1 MANQEFRDARR
12 HRERPL
18 AVGQAV
24 EIRRGLLRG
33 SSGLLV
39 RLGRDGICLIKLDG
53 MGSGILLSIAS
64 ASVRQNRTP
73 LAVIAPDAGAEPTC
87 GPQP

>member
-1 MANQEFRDARR
+1 MANQAFRDARR

-18 AVGQAV
+18 VVGQAV

-39 RLGRDGICLIKLDG
+39 RLGRDGNCLVKLDG
-53 MGSGILLSIAS
+53 MGNGILLSIAS

-73 LAVIAPDAGAEPTC
+73 LAVIAPGTGEERTD

>member
-12 HRERPL
+12 HREWPL

-24 EIRRGLLRG
+24 EIQRGLLRG

-64 ASVRQNRTP
+64 TSVRQNRTP
-73 LAVIAPDAGAEPTC
+73 LAVIAPEAGEEPTDV
-87 GPQP
+87 PRP